1 MKLENVSSRHI
12 FALIHRYIHLC
23 SEVADMVTIE
33 SQWLSDHP
41 RDYDGVTLFW
51 LGSNDRNAGGCQDKL
66 GGKTIMGISL
76 PRLSGSVHAHLNC
89 PNTPLLRIAY
99 KEAQR
104 AAHDLCRA
112 LGE

>member
-12 FALIHRYIHLC
+12 LALIHRYIHLC
-23 SEVADMVTIE
+23 SEVTNMATIQQ
-33 SQWLSDHP
+33 QWFSDHP
-41 RDYDGVTLFW
+41 TVSGQDGVTLFW
-51 LGSNDRNAGGCQDKL
+51 LNAGICQNKL
-66 GGKTIMGISL
+66 GGKTIRGISL

-104 AAHDLCRA
+104 AAYDLCRA